1 MSSIPTHPAAPHIL
15 PVFITEP
22 GQPDYF
28 LIGCAIFLI
37 LLLFGLGTFYF
48 RLHALPEHIAHGN
61 AGKLQFEVIAVL
73 ALLGLFTHNT
83 TFWVAALLLALVPI
97 PDLYTP
103 FTGMATSL
111 AHIAGWR
118 RRAPPPDPSPSP
130 ASGADAV
137 MTDPASGPAGSGIT
151 APTTPAHA
159 AATTAET
166 ETASAT
172 AAEAGK
178 KGRPAKG
185 HEA

>member
-1 MSSIPTHPAAPHIL
+1 MSSFPTHPAAPHIL

-28 LIGCAIFLI
+28 LIGCAIFLVV
-37 LLLFGLGTFYF
+37 LVFALGTLYF

-61 AGKLQFEVIAVL
+61 AGKLQFEVVSVL

-103 FTGMATSL
+103 FTGMANSL
-111 AHIAGWR
+111 SHIAGWR
-118 RRAPPPDPSPSP
+118 RRNAPPDAPPPPATAAGAVAASPAPETPSP
-130 ASGADAV
+130 ASE
-137 MTDPASGPAGSGIT
+137 PEP
-151 APTTPAHA
+151 A

-166 ETASAT
+166 DAN
-172 AAEAGK
+172 AG
-178 KGRPAKG
+178 PAKG
-185 HEA
+185 RET